1 MGHSAGLDVLRAIRI
16 HLFASELQRSRRFE
30 LPIDAHAPPR
40 GEFDGQHSHFAAGPQ
55 RDGEGVMERQ
65 SAVKEDGS
73 IIHGL
78 DESWWAAKGAEPDAF
93 SSVRRAEKN
102 PRLGA
107 EKLLRG
113 RGNV

>member
-1 MGHSAGLDVLRAIRI
+1 
-16 HLFASELQRSRRFE
+16 
-30 LPIDAHAPPR
+30 
-40 GEFDGQHSHFAAGPQ
+40 
-55 RDGEGVMERQ
+55 MERQ